1 MQNPNERHL
10 GRVRAPMPVRNSWG
24 REMSC
29 ANENDYAAKIVMVNQ
44 GKALCIQPQSNETL
58 YLHSGRLWFNL
69 NGHEFE
75 LVPGASITIDRSDVV
90 HFQAEEDSAILEVG
104 SRGLAK
110 LVSLDGK

>member
-1 MQNPNERHL
+1 MQNPNERNG
-10 GRVRAPMPVRNSWG
+10 GRIRAPMPVRNSWG

-29 ANENDYAAKIVMVNQ
+29 ANESEYAAKIVMVNQ
-44 GKALCIQPQSNETL
+44 GKALCIQAQSTETL

-75 LVPGASITIDRSDVV
+75 LIPGASITIDRSDVV

-104 SRGLAK
+104 AGHLSK